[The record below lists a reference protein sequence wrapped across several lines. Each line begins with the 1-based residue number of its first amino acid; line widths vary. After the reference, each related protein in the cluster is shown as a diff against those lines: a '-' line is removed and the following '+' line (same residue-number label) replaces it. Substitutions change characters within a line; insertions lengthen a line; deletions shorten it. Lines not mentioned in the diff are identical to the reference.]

1 MRLPVLAID
10 ILAVDLALF
19 PLKTGQLF
27 LINKQCQTEKRL
39 VQITRISNIDCPEP
53 PSVESPRAYGSENRQ
68 RLVSAER
75 PEGYISSAV
84 DVHDLSCHQRS
95 GFKIHDRFRDT
106 SYAPYPADATC
117 LRDNENTPA
126 SITWLE
132 ALAARTPA
140 AKRRA

>member
-1 MRLPVLAID
+1 
-10 ILAVDLALF
+10 
-19 PLKTGQLF
+19 
-27 LINKQCQTEKRL
+27 
-39 VQITRISNIDCPEP
+39 
-53 PSVESPRAYGSENRQ
+53 
-68 RLVSAER
+68 
-75 PEGYISSAV
+75 
-84 DVHDLSCHQRS
+84 VHDLTCHQRS

-132 ALAARTPA
+132 ALAVRTPA

>member
-1 MRLPVLAID
+1 MPNRETTSSDNTYLEHRLSGA
-10 ILAVDLALF
+10 
-19 PLKTGQLF
+19 
-27 LINKQCQTEKRL
+27 
-39 VQITRISNIDCPEP
+39 

-84 DVHDLSCHQRS
+84 DVHDLSCYQRS